1 MKARLH
7 SVDTLHKAR
16 KTNNSGTRIRSNGGN
31 LTVKKFE
38 SDALGITI
46 EIDYEKCIG
55 AGECVD
61 VCPTEVY
68 ELVDGKSTAPNIDE
82 CIECCACVEAC
93 PTQAIKHTSC

>member
-1 MKARLH
+1 MH
-7 SVDTLHKAR
+7 
-16 KTNNSGTRIRSNGGN
+16 IRPNGGN

-38 SDALGITI
+38 SDSLGVTI
-46 EIDYEKCIG
+46 EIDHDKCTG

-61 VCPTEVY
+61 VCPTEVF

-82 CIECCACVEAC
+82 CIECCAYVEAC